1 MHFINKSD
9 IASAGCL
16 YLVLKYTFREIPYN
30 QWFYQNEWKGRV
42 IFPSCNVNANDDNVD
57 IMTSARCPCISIK
70 IIRSDMD
77 TTGNQLNTIKQNKT
91 WNMAYI
97 PAWWCET
104 LYFNDWEFQVLLIY
118 YTFHRNY
125 NESHVCNHIL
135 WYRYFIYIMLNMC
148 PPPFRMTVNLH
159 IHTPSF
165 SVQLTVSR
173 DTIELHMQTHT
184 WKVWHRKQHYIQM
197 DA

>member
-1 MHFINKSD
+1 
-9 IASAGCL
+9 
-16 YLVLKYTFREIPYN
+16 
-30 QWFYQNEWKGRV
+30 
-42 IFPSCNVNANDDNVD
+42 
-57 IMTSARCPCISIK
+57 
-70 IIRSDMD
+70 MD

-104 LYFNDWEFQVLLIY
+104 LYFTDWEFQVLLIY

-135 WYRYFIYIMLNMC
+135 WYRYFIHIMLNMC

-159 IHTPSF
+159 IHTPWF

-173 DTIELHMQTHT
+173 DTIELHIQTHT
-184 WKVWHRKQHYIQM
+184 SKVWHRKQHDTQLDAQSVLLNRYIGNSLPIHSRSVCEVRIFELQKWIRSNQFALVGYALK
-197 DA
+197 DTQL